1 VRGSC
6 PAVTLDEKSL
16 KGVPVVAEDVNGVKM
31 VVAEEA
37 VVAVVAG
44 VEALIGPGV
53 HTSCSNDRFELK
65 TTFQQQSVRS
75 GGHRT
80 EL

>member
-6 PAVTLDEKSL
+6 PTVALDENSL
-16 KGVPVVAEDVNGVKM
+16 KGVPVGADVNGVKM
-31 VVAEEA
+31 VAEEA

-65 TTFQQQSVRS
+65 VTFQLQSVRS
-75 GGHRT
+75 GGQRT

>member
-1 VRGSC
+1 V
-6 PAVTLDEKSL
+6 ALDENSL
-16 KGVPVVAEDVNGVKM
+16 KGVPAGADVNGVKM
-31 VVAEEA
+31 VAEEA

-65 TTFQQQSVRS
+65 VTFQLQSVRS
-75 GGHRT
+75 GGQRT

>member
-6 PAVTLDEKSL
+6 PAVALDKISL
-16 KGVPVVAEDVNGVKM
+16 KGVPVGIEDVNGVKM
-31 VVAEEA
+31 VAEEA
-37 VVAVVAG
+37 VVAVVAE

-65 TTFQQQSVRS
+65 ITFQRQSVRS
-75 GGHRT
+75 GGQRT